1 MKFTYCP
8 DCGALLSGRT
18 LGDEGVVPWCETCGK
33 PWFDMFPTA
42 VIDLVHDADGEV
54 LLLRQ
59 SYISTEFCN
68 LVSGY
73 ITPGEDAETTAR
85 REILEETGQEV
96 ISLEPVCTRW
106 FPKKQMLMIGFFA
119 RVDRRE
125 LRLSSEVD
133 SASWHRADEI
143 LPLLHQTPTSTSRA
157 LALAF
162 IARQGGAAE

>member
-8 DCGALLSGRT
+8 DCGALLSGRP

-42 VIDLVHDADGEV
+42 VIALVHDAAGEV

-73 ITPGEDAETTAR
+73 IKPGEDAETTAR

-119 RVDRRE
+119 RVAVSYTH
-125 LRLSSEVD
+125 LT
-133 SASWHRADEI
+133 
-143 LPLLHQTPTSTSRA
+143 LPTTSRV
-157 LALAF
+157 
-162 IARQGGAAE
+162 